1 MGIGQKGRLRRAAR
15 GDRGA
20 AAVEFALIS
29 IPLMAIIL
37 AIIAFGIGFFWQTT
51 ISEVARQGARY
62 GAIQGG
68 SATGCDATCIS
79 TMKANIMSRAK
90 PGVNLATTDIAYGTN
105 GDTGSF
111 GTANSA
117 TCASG
122 DTQAKLFTV
131 WVQYNQSI
139 FGIYQ
144 AKLIGKATTPCGG

>member
-29 IPLMAIIL
+29 IPLMLIIL
-37 AIIAFGIGFFWQTT
+37 AIIEFSFAFFWQTT
-51 ISEVARQGARY
+51 VSEVARQGARY

-68 SATGCDATCIS
+68 SATGCDATCIN
-79 TMKANIMSRAK
+79 TMKTNIINRAG
-90 PGVNLATTDIAYGTN
+90 PGVTLTTSDITYGTN

-122 DTQAKLFTV
+122 DTQTKLFTV
-131 WVQYNQSI
+131 WVRYNHNI
-139 FGIYQ
+139 FGVYT
-144 AKLIGKATTPCGG
+144 ANLIGKATTPCGG